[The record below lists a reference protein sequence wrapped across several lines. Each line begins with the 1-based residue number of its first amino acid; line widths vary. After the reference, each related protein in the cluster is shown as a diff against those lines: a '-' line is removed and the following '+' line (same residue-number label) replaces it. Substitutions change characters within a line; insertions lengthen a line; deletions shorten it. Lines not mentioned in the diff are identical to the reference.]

1 MWASQYEE
9 DTRPVQHYE
18 DGEGSRGQD
27 VGGAAD
33 VPWFVQPRKEK
44 MERRPDCSEG
54 SPGMTRRGG

>member
-1 MWASQYEE
+1 M
-9 DTRPVQHYE
+9 QHYE

-44 MERRPDCSEG
+44 MERRPYCLPGQAEG
-54 SPGMTRRGG
+54 ARGV

>member
-44 MERRPDCSEG
+44 MERRPHDLPGQAEG
-54 SPGMTRRGG
+54 ARGV

>member
-1 MWASQYEE
+1 M
-9 DTRPVQHYE
+9 QHYE

-44 MERRPDCSEG
+44 MERRPHDLPGQAEG
-54 SPGMTRRGG
+54 ARGV